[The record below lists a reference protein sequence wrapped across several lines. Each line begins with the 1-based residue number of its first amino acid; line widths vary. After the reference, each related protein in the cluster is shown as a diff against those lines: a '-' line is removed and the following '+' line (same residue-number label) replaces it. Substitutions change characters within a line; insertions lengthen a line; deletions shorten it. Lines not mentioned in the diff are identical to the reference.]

1 LLNRKI
7 IKSPIFCVLP
17 SLFRPNHLKAVI
29 IVFEIIAF
37 LFAISVHESA
47 HAWMASRLGDPTAR
61 MLGRVSLN
69 PIRHIDFVGTILLP
83 AIAVISNIPLLGWA
97 KPTPVDTG
105 NFKNPVRDDVLTS
118 IVGPISNFA
127 IAIGCFLILVLIGKS
142 SASGLLIV
150 QSLAERTLTDVS
162 SMLMPIAL
170 MFHEA
175 LKLNL
180 LLGIFNLSPL
190 PPLDGSH
197 VIRHLLPDGIR
208 RGFDMAGIALLW
220 MLVLFGGNFL
230 GAILGSAMSIFDS
243 RLLRL

>member
-1 LLNRKI
+1 VN
-7 IKSPIFCVLP
+7 
-17 SLFRPNHLKAVI
+17 AVI
-29 IVFEIIAF
+29 IVFEIITF

-61 MLGRVSLN
+61 MLGRISLN

-83 AIAVISNIPLLGWA
+83 AIALITGVPLLGWA
-97 KPTPVDTG
+97 KPTPVDTR

-118 IVGPISNFA
+118 LVGPLSNFVV
-127 IAIGCFLILVLIGKS
+127 AIGCFVVLVIVAKS
-142 SASGLLIV
+142 SPAGLIIV
-150 QSLAERTLTDVS
+150 QSVAERTLANIS
-162 SMLMPIAL
+162 SILMPIAL
-170 MFHEA
+170 IFHEA

-180 LLGIFNLSPL
+180 LLGIFNLIPL

-208 RGFDMAGIALLW
+208 RGFDMAGVALLW
-220 MLVLFGGNFL
+220 LLVLFGGNFL
-230 GAILGSAMSIFDS
+230 GALLGSAMNIFDS